1 MLTGRYLFLPCA
13 VLGAIPL
20 WAQSDD
26 TSVAAIASL
35 NAQIL
40 RSPQGRDA
48 AAYLRERFPLL
59 RALIRSNP
67 DRALSLAFSDETI
80 ARLRSADSSPD
91 AQVESRGRWEGMAFP
106 LVEDSRDRSYSR
118 TYLRMHSS
126 EGDLDIYPGQGSAP
140 IPPGAR
146 RYRVEG
152 VRAGKN
158 VAAANIL
165 PLNPAAAADT
175 CSTTGVQKTIA
186 FLVKIPGSPDPVFTV
201 AQVQDWLFGT
211 GHSLDGYWR
220 DASYGQTSA
229 SGTVAGWFT
238 MAQAYT
244 IDQLDDIEAA
254 VSKQAAAQGIDLTQY
269 TRILLFLPPL
279 QGGLFEAG
287 ASSFGCQDWSQ
298 GNSTVHASVGW
309 VFDTPDAT
317 SDEWLSDVIHEA
329 GHGLGLWHSTSL
341 LCGVVSPGPAG
352 DVCPTFE
359 YGDPYSDMGEGI
371 LGHYTAPQKYA
382 LGWLHDADV
391 ATVPASGT
399 VHLSPLSAQGPG
411 IKALRVPRT
420 VGGTDWLWVEAR
432 EPVGAYET
440 TNLNLRALTGGTV
453 VHFQPQTPPG
463 PNSDLTRTQLV
474 DIPPGSL
481 AKVQGAAIAPGASW
495 TDVFSGLTV
504 GVAQSSN
511 LALDVSAIRDSACV
525 TLSSPAATV
534 SGDGGT
540 GSLQVTAAP
549 GCSWNAS
556 STYPWLT
563 IQGSASG
570 VGNGTVVFQAAANSG
585 VARQGVLLIGA
596 RGVLITQ
603 PPRNAPPAI
612 VGASPANVTGP
623 SAALNLTVSD
633 NSPTAYATV
642 SFNITA
648 GVAAVPVCEVSWNAA
663 TGTFRIMNDDGVT
676 WSSPAASNLSVN
688 LENSHCAILSA
699 FTQYSGPNDT
709 QLSLTVQVAL
719 KNPATGIQVIYLRA
733 VDVTGNDT
741 GWQSAGSWAP
751 TADRAPSRPVLPDV
765 PGLGFQHVFTIQA
778 ADPDGPSDL
787 MSVELDIGNGSHPC
801 SMIYMFNG
809 NGVEF
814 LNDDGSRSGWLAGN
828 SNVVGNSVCSVD
840 LLRTNST
847 ASGNTRTV
855 ILPVTFKSAL
865 AGQQPV
871 QAIVKDWS
879 GQTGQLTSSWN
890 VAASGAPPV
899 ITAAGVVNAASYAGG
914 GIAPGEFVTIFGT
927 GLGPSPSQTASWAG
941 SELPQTVGGTTVFF
955 NGMPSPLVY
964 VSNSQVNA
972 IVPMVF
978 GQSIGVEVS
987 SLGGISN
994 VVTVPGVNEA
1004 PGIFAYP
1011 SSVQAVV
1018 VNQDGSYNKDTP
1030 AARGTY
1036 ITFFITGAGVCTYN
1050 YAEFMDVGG
1059 IPPASPWAAPQFPVL
1074 VQFGNDQAY
1083 QAAFAGLVFAGVVQV
1098 NAYVDAG
1105 APAGDAVPLH
1115 VAIQDP
1121 SFVAPGGPVAT
1132 VRIR

>member
-1 MLTGRYLFLPCA
+1 
-13 VLGAIPL
+13 
-20 WAQSDD
+20 
-26 TSVAAIASL
+26 
-35 NAQIL
+35 
-40 RSPQGRDA
+40 
-48 AAYLRERFPLL
+48 
-59 RALIRSNP
+59 
-67 DRALSLAFSDETI
+67 
-80 ARLRSADSSPD
+80 
-91 AQVESRGRWEGMAFP
+91 
-106 LVEDSRDRSYSR
+106 
-118 TYLRMHSS
+118 
-126 EGDLDIYPGQGSAP
+126 
-140 IPPGAR
+140 
-146 RYRVEG
+146 
-152 VRAGKN
+152 
-158 VAAANIL
+158 
-165 PLNPAAAADT
+165 
-175 CSTTGVQKTIA
+175 
-186 FLVKIPGSPDPVFTV
+186 
-201 AQVQDWLFGT
+201 
-211 GHSLDGYWR
+211 
-220 DASYGQTSA
+220 
-229 SGTVAGWFT
+229 
-238 MAQAYT
+238 
-244 IDQLDDIEAA
+244 
-254 VSKQAAAQGIDLTQY
+254 
-269 TRILLFLPPL
+269 
-279 QGGLFEAG
+279 
-287 ASSFGCQDWSQ
+287 
-298 GNSTVHASVGW
+298 
-309 VFDTPDAT
+309 
-317 SDEWLSDVIHEA
+317 
-329 GHGLGLWHSTSL
+329 
-341 LCGVVSPGPAG
+341 
-352 DVCPTFE
+352 
-359 YGDPYSDMGEGI
+359 
-371 LGHYTAPQKYA
+371 
-382 LGWLHDADV
+382 
-391 ATVPASGT
+391 
-399 VHLSPLSAQGPG
+399 
-411 IKALRVPRT
+411 
-420 VGGTDWLWVEAR
+420 
-432 EPVGAYET
+432 
-440 TNLNLRALTGGTV
+440 
-453 VHFQPQTPPG
+453 
-463 PNSDLTRTQLV
+463 
-474 DIPPGSL
+474 
-481 AKVQGAAIAPGASW
+481 
-495 TDVFSGLTV
+495 VFSGLTV

-676 WSSPAASNLSVN
+676 WSSPAASNLSVD